1 MSTARSAVGCA
12 PMGDVVSRFLVG
24 CVVSVLALEPVA
36 GRAWA
41 ATQGPATEPATV
53 ISVVAGPLDK
63 ALLALATQTRLR
75 IFFTSDQVA
84 GLRAPTVRGR
94 LTAGQALA
102 RLLAG
107 SGLEA
112 HSTGPGVIILRRMN
126 TARTAPVGAPLPSSG
141 DSGPPLVN
149 RPATLDDPPVSV
161 APAQD
166 QAPAP
171 VVDEV
176 VVSSHIRG
184 VRESASPVVVMSRD
198 DIDRAGYST
207 VADALSAMP
216 QAFGGLASE
225 QASSTHV
232 DQSGANTSD
241 ATGVNLRGLG
251 VGATLV
257 LVNGRRMA
265 GTGSNGDF
273 ADVSSIPLS
282 AVERIEVLLDGASAL
297 YGSDA
302 VAGVVNIVLRTHF
315 DGAETR
321 AMLGGA
327 AGGYGTRG
335 VAQTFGK
342 AWSSGHALIAYEYQ
356 AHDALPG
363 NQRVFA
369 GNADLRSLG
378 GSDWRQY
385 YAQPGNVL
393 GLNAS
398 GTAYVPLYAIPAGQN
413 GTGLTAAD
421 LQAGKVNLEN
431 QQSLY
436 DLLPDTQRH
445 SVYATVSQD
454 LGDAVEIS
462 ADARYSRRTFHSI
475 GTPSTASLTITPAN
489 PYFLSPTGGDST
501 LIAYSFANE
510 LGGTVTNGVSE
521 SLAFSLG
528 ANAKLP
534 ARWRLDAYGA
544 FAQELGV
551 TNLTNVV
558 DSAFLNEALGNI
570 PDNPAT
576 AFKTSTDGFFNPFI
590 GQGSN
595 PASILNFIRSGYD
608 HRENRGR
615 TMSLNLQADGP
626 LFDLPGG
633 PVRAAFGGQLR
644 RETLKTGGETLQ
656 SDATPTPL
664 TSQDVGRDVLSAFA
678 ELNIPVVGAANA
690 VPGIRRLEL
699 SVAGRYESYQ
709 AIGWTADPKIGV
721 IWSPLTGVAFKS
733 SYGTSFRAPSLPELN
748 NPYIIAPAF
757 LPGPS
762 GNVLSLIL
770 LGGNPNLKPE
780 TATSWTAGV
789 ELSPAALSGFKF
801 TATWFDTDFKNRIAQ
816 PALDDLETVLT
827 DPELAPFRTFVNPTN
842 NPADLA
848 KIEALLAN
856 PAAIAPNLFPATAYG
871 AIADARYVNTG
882 ELDVSGVDFS
892 AAYSTTFGS
901 DRLDLQADLSWLDRY
916 EIKVT
921 PLSRP
926 DQLAGIAGYPAD
938 LRGRATAAW
947 THGALA
953 ASVSLNYLGATRD
966 PTGRGIGSWTT
977 ADVQIRWQP
986 KVVKGPL
993 HGLSL
998 GLTIQNLLDT
1008 DPPFY
1013 DSPLGIG
1020 YDPANATALGR
1031 VVSMQMT
1038 KAW

>member
-1 MSTARSAVGCA
+1 M
-12 PMGDVVSRFLVG
+12 
-24 CVVSVLALEPVA
+24 
-36 GRAWA
+36 
-41 ATQGPATEPATV
+41 
-53 ISVVAGPLDK
+53 ISVMAGPLDK
-63 ALLALATQTRLR
+63 ALMTLATQTRLR
-75 IFFTSDQVA
+75 IFFTSGLVA
-84 GLRAPTVRGR
+84 GLMAPNVSGR
-94 LTAGQALA
+94 LTANQALA

-112 HSTGPGVIILRRMN
+112 HSTRPGVIILRRAN
-126 TARTAPVGAPLPSSG
+126 AALTPPVAAPIANGGIGRLPANGS
-141 DSGPPLVN
+141 
-149 RPATLDDPPVSV
+149 ATLDDPPVSA
-161 APAQD
+161 APSQE
-166 QAPAP
+166 QAAL
-171 VVDEV
+171 VDEV
-176 VVSSHIRG
+176 VVISSHIRG
-184 VRESASPVVVMSRD
+184 VRESASPVMVMSRD

-207 VADALSAMP
+207 VADALSALP

-225 QASSTHV
+225 QATSTRV
-232 DQSGANTSD
+232 DQSGANTAD

-273 ADVSSIPLS
+273 ADVSSIPLA

-321 AMLGGA
+321 GMLGGA
-327 AGGYGTRG
+327 AGGYGERQI
-335 VAQTFGK
+335 AQTFGK
-342 AWSSGHALIAYEYQ
+342 TWSSGHALIAYEYQ

-378 GSDWRQY
+378 GSDWRRY

-398 GTAYVPLYAIPAGQN
+398 GTAYVPLYAIPAGQD
-413 GTGLTAAD
+413 GTHLTPGD
-421 LQAGKVNLEN
+421 LQPDKVNLEN

-436 DLLPDTQRH
+436 DLLPDTERH
-445 SVYATVSQD
+445 SVYAALSQD

-489 PYFLSPTGGDST
+489 PYFLSPTGGSST

-510 LGGTVTNGVSE
+510 LGGTVTDGVSE
-521 SLAFSLG
+521 SLAFSIG

-534 ARWRLDAYGA
+534 AGWRLDAYGA
-544 FAQELGV
+544 FAQEHGV

-558 DSAFLNEALGNI
+558 DSAFLDEALGNI

-576 AFKTSTDGFFNPFI
+576 AFKTATDGFFNPFI

-595 PASILNFIRSGYD
+595 AASILNFIRSGYD
-608 HRENRGR
+608 HRENRGQ
-615 TMSLNLQADGP
+615 TMSLNLQADGTV
-626 LFDLPGG
+626 FNLPGG

-656 SDATPTPL
+656 ADATATPL
-664 TSQDVGRDVLSAFA
+664 TSQNVGRDVFSAFA

-699 SVAGRYESYQ
+699 SAAGRYESYQ
-709 AIGWTADPKIGV
+709 AIGWTADPKIGL
-721 IWSPLTGVAFKS
+721 IWSPLTGVAVKT
-733 SYGTSFRAPSLPELN
+733 SYGTSFRAPSLPELT

-762 GNVLSLIL
+762 GNVLSLLL
-770 LGGNPNLKPE
+770 LGGNPGLKPE

-789 ELSPAALSGFKF
+789 EFSPAELAGFKV

-816 PALDDLETVLT
+816 PALDNLETVLT
-827 DPELAPFRTFVNPTN
+827 DPELAPFRTFVSPAT

-848 KIEALLAN
+848 LVNALLSN
-856 PAAIAPNLFPATAYG
+856 PAAIAPTLFPATAYG
-871 AIADARYVNTG
+871 AVADARYVNTG
-882 ELDVSGVDFS
+882 ELDVAGVDFT
-892 AAYSTTFGS
+892 AAYATTFGS

-916 EIKVT
+916 VLKVT
-921 PLSRP
+921 PLSIA
-926 DQLAGIAGYPAD
+926 DQRAGIAGYPAD
-938 LRGRATAAW
+938 LRGRATAGW
-947 THGALA
+947 THGEVA
-953 ASVSLNYLGATRD
+953 ASVSVNFLGASRD
-966 PTGRGIGSWTT
+966 PTGRGVGSWTT
-977 ADVQIRWQP
+977 ADVQARWQP
-986 KVVKGPL
+986 KALKGPL
-993 HGLSL
+993 HGLSV

-1013 DSPLGIG
+1013 NSPFGVG

-1031 VVSMQMT
+1031 VVSLQMT